1 MQEYRKTQKVR
12 KNLIDMKKQDEKMG
26 IISDVIQY

>member
-12 KNLIDMKKQDEKMG
+12 KNLIDMKKKDEKMG